1 MASMRAR
8 LLLLVAYVASV
19 AVVVRID
26 RYWNASGYRLSE
38 LLRSGSTEAG
48 AALLVFAAVGLVFSA
63 AVVAAGLSNL
73 ATRAF
78 FSRPSCGGS
87 CNCQQQRR
95 QKSRHES
102 QNNVD
107 VSVHP
112 TDTTIAGLSI
122 AAIDQPDKP
131 FNQSG
136 AQVFHTKLK
145 SCCFATNPHESVS
158 AYCSQRFLFV
168 DAAVGFTRRRYLHHQ
183 NLVAYCSQA
192 IVTTYTFTSG

>member
-112 TDTTIAGLSI
+112 TDTTIAAGGPALVAPHYNVSLMHLNESPARPSCPPLQNTYDYQSPQSI
-122 AAIDQPDKP
+122 
-131 FNQSG
+131 
-136 AQVFHTKLK
+136 
-145 SCCFATNPHESVS
+145 
-158 AYCSQRFLFV
+158 SQTSPSIKV
-168 DAAVGFTRRRYLHHQ
+168 EPKYFTR
-183 NLVAYCSQA
+183 N
-192 IVTTYTFTSG
+192 